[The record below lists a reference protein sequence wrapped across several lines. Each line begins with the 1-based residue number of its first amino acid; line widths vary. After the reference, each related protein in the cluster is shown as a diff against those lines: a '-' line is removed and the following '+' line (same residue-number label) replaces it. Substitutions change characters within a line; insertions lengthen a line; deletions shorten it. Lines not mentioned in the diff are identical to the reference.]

1 MEAVSDG
8 SQIMKRQTW
17 MSRAKHAALVWA
29 SAAVMQVSL
38 CTGEAGVEF
47 RTAAGAGIKSGVLSI
62 VNGAVEGL
70 FAIVEP
76 NATSAE

>member
-1 MEAVSDG
+1 MEAVSRG

-17 MSRAKHAALVWA
+17 MSRAKRAALVCTSA
-29 SAAVMQVSL
+29 SVMQVSL

-47 RTAAGAGIKSGVLSI
+47 RTAAGSSIKSGVLSI

-70 FAIVEP
+70 FAIIEP
-76 NATSAE
+76 EATTAE